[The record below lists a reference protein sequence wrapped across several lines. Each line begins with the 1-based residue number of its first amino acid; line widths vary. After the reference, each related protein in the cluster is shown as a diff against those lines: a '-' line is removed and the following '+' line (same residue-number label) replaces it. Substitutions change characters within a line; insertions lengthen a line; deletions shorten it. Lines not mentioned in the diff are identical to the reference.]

1 MHTHTH
7 TAAERESFTVPPPTC
22 PSETVTFTC
31 TVNDP
36 NYHNTGR
43 LGTTSW
49 QVGPDNNYRPCD
61 LPHAD
66 SGIQKEC
73 GPSSAFVAR
82 SIYQVGSYYTSTLNV
97 TAHPSLNGTRVR
109 CYVPDGR
116 GGGRTVGRGRLE
128 VIGKW

>member
-1 MHTHTH
+1 MYV
-7 TAAERESFTVPPPTC
+7 AAKRESFIVPPPTC
-22 PSETVTFTC
+22 PFETVIFTC
-31 TVNDP
+31 TVNDS
-36 NYHNTGR
+36 NYYNGGR

-49 QVGPDNNYRPCD
+49 QVGPDIYRPCD

-82 SIYQVGSYYTSTLNV
+82 PRYQVGSYYTSTLNV

-128 VIGKW
+128 VIGKC